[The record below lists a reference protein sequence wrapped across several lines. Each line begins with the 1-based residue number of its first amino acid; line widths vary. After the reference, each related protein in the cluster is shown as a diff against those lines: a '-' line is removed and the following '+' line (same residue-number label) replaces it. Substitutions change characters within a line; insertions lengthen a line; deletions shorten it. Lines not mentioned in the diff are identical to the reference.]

1 MFKSRFE
8 TVKRKRPQVTPST
21 AQPPDTVPRRQHV
34 EWKEAVPVELPKIL
48 NASEKTDST
57 LWTEKHAPKRLSDVI
72 GNYKQ
77 KKKILEWLKN
87 WKTEPK
93 KALIVYGP
101 PGIGKSTTVSL
112 AVREAGY
119 ETSVEANA
127 SDTRTKKYI
136 ETLRSVML
144 NGKSFGSSC
153 VIVLDEVDGM
163 VINEHGG
170 MGLLEEYLE
179 TTRAPVI
186 LICNDGYCKPLKSI
200 SAKCERIQFYPPSTM
215 EVISKLQLILCSEGI
230 VGKVSAER
238 LVSIANTCKK
248 DIRNAINQ
256 LYFYVLSG
264 GGYKSAERDYG
275 SAMTGTIFTRLV
287 DFTEMPYAIKEQIY
301 DADPGLL
308 MEMVYTN
315 LPIVNTSIDVISKAL
330 EDVRLCVSVPH
341 MYRPYLLYSATKG
354 GKWKKRRDL
363 EFPSSMK
370 RK

>member
-1 MFKSRFE
+1 
-8 TVKRKRPQVTPST
+8 
-21 AQPPDTVPRRQHV
+21 
-34 EWKEAVPVELPKIL
+34 
-48 NASEKTDST
+48 
-57 LWTEKHAPKRLSDVI
+57 
-72 GNYKQ
+72 
-77 KKKILEWLKN
+77 
-87 WKTEPK
+87 
-93 KALIVYGP
+93 
-101 PGIGKSTTVSL
+101 
-112 AVREAGY
+112 
-119 ETSVEANA
+119 
-127 SDTRTKKYI
+127 
-136 ETLRSVML
+136 
-144 NGKSFGSSC
+144 
-153 VIVLDEVDGM
+153 
-163 VINEHGG
+163 
-170 MGLLEEYLE
+170 
-179 TTRAPVI
+179 
-186 LICNDGYCKPLKSI
+186 
-200 SAKCERIQFYPPSTM
+200 
-215 EVISKLQLILCSEGI
+215 
-230 VGKVSAER
+230 
-238 LVSIANTCKK
+238 
-248 DIRNAINQ
+248 